1 MDLFGAYLN
10 VPVFAMVASRL
21 AGLIMFQPLLSSMA
35 IPINLRA
42 LFVLALAM
50 LVTPFVSIDAATP
63 SEPAAMA
70 MGMAFELSIGLLVG
84 SVLACCFMGLQM
96 AGLLIAQESGLAFG
110 QIADPTTGD
119 EQSVLSSFYLN
130 VGLVAFMI
138 LGGHR
143 AVLLSC
149 LHTFDAVPL
158 LGGSQESIDA
168 TVLVDA
174 VSLGAQVAVRIA
186 APAVITL
193 FLLNIALG
201 FISRTI
207 PQLNIATVGFSLKG
221 LVGFLIMAVSL
232 PTAMGVFADQ
242 LETIVDW
249 IETIIQND
257 SHY

>member
-1 MDLFGAYLN
+1 MELFGAYLN
-10 VPVFAMVASRL
+10 LPVFLMVASRL
-21 AGLIMFQPLLSSMA
+21 GGLIMFQPILSSLA
-35 IPINLRA
+35 IPVNLRA

-50 LVTPFVSIDAATP
+50 LVTPFVTLDAAAPT
-63 SEPAAMA
+63 EPAAIAMA
-70 MGMAFELSIGLLVG
+70 LAFELSIGLLIG

-110 QIADPTTGD
+110 QIADPSTGD
-119 EQSVLSSFYLN
+119 EQTVLSSFYLN
-130 VGLVAFMI
+130 VGIVAFLI

-143 AVLLSC
+143 AVLMSC
-149 LHTFDAVPL
+149 LRTFEAVPL
-158 LGGSQESIDA
+158 LGGSHGAIDA
-168 TVLVDA
+168 TVLVEA
-174 VSLGAQVAVRIA
+174 VSLGAQVAIRVA

-221 LVGFLIMAVSL
+221 LMGFVIMAVSL

-242 LETIVDW
+242 LDTVVAW
-249 IETIIQND
+249 IDGVIARR
-257 SHY
+257 